1 MAKKTM
7 VTVDFHQK
15 LVRNLEK
22 YLVRETG
29 FKLTGRGYDL
39 ILFIPIDSTSFD
51 SKSTLII
58 SAKLLDDKR
67 ERTIIQHI
75 LTSFKSILNFAEF
88 SLISSLQ
95 VVNSNSTLVKNMDF
109 AFPFQRREDIEYE
122 VNTTI
127 GGIPLYGARLV
138 RSSVLANLITGKR
151 CRIKLISGNI
161 LSGKVMGIS
170 EDYQV
175 AIEIESTAEIIP
187 PTTSCQ
193 FEDIVSVHTFVG
205 ENW

>member
-29 FKLTGRGYDL
+29 FKLIGRGYDL

-58 SAKLLDDKR
+58 SAKSLDDKR

-75 LTSFKSILNFAEF
+75 LTSFKSILNFTEF

-95 VVNSNSTLVKNMDF
+95 VVNSNSTLVLS
-109 AFPFQRREDIEYE
+109 Q
-122 VNTTI
+122 
-127 GGIPLYGARLV
+127 
-138 RSSVLANLITGKR
+138 
-151 CRIKLISGNI
+151 GN
-161 LSGKVMGIS
+161 
-170 EDYQV
+170 
-175 AIEIESTAEIIP
+175 
-187 PTTSCQ
+187 
-193 FEDIVSVHTFVG
+193 
-205 ENW
+205 